1 MRVAG
6 LGLNR
11 LLLGFWGKRTA
22 VAVGTIE
29 SASSVSVMV
38 DEPEPQD
45 DVKPEIT
52 VRHLRATD
60 REGWQGLWDQ
70 YLRFY
75 RADLPASTSDS
86 TFARLCEGDGGLVG
100 LLAVDRAG
108 YALGFAH
115 LVFHPSTWA
124 EGPYCYLED
133 LFVDRA
139 GRGAGVAGRLFE
151 VLYETARGH
160 GATRVYWLTQQYNG
174 AARSLYDTV
183 GNLTSFVVYEREL

>member
-1 MRVAG
+1 M
-6 LGLNR
+6 
-11 LLLGFWGKRTA
+11 
-22 VAVGTIE
+22 E

-38 DEPEPQD
+38 DEPEPQT

-60 REGWQGLWDQ
+60 REGWQRLWEQ

-75 RADLPASTSDS
+75 RADLPAATSDS
-86 TFARLCEGDGGLVG
+86 TFARLCEGDSGLIG

-108 YALGFAH
+108 YALGLAH
-115 LVFHPSTWA
+115 LIFHPSTWA

-151 VLYETARGH
+151 ALYETARKH

-183 GNLTSFVVYEREL
+183 AQLTSFVVYEHEL